1 MKHPNQI
8 RVLEPFIGIV
18 IFGVL
23 VIYLVNVFNTDNWLW
38 FQSKAT
44 NVRPSRIV
52 IVDHGQ
58 RTILTPGHEDFSS
71 LASAASQALS
81 RLNNSDLVNVGLSEE
96 TLNDYATNSL
106 VLELY
111 FDGPVRFNTMART
124 GEPTQLLIPIE
135 GRHADGGLAFLGAR
149 GEWWYGAVRMAD
161 PTPLYTALKDM
172 GYAAVNTQY
181 AIEPVMHVT
190 KLAW

>member
-8 RVLEPFIGIV
+8 RVLEPFIGII

-23 VIYLVNVFNTDNWLW
+23 VVYLVNVFNTNNWLW

-44 NVRPSRIV
+44 NVRPSRII

-58 RTILTPGHEDFSS
+58 RTILTPGHEGFSS
-71 LASAASQALS
+71 LADAASQALS
-81 RLNNSDLVNVGLSEE
+81 KLNNSELVNVGLSEE
-96 TLNDYATNSL
+96 TLSDYETRSL

-111 FDGPVRFNTMART
+111 FDSPVHFNTMARI

-135 GRHADGGLAFLGAR
+135 GRHADSGLVFLGAR

-161 PTPLYTALKDM
+161 PTPIYAALARM
-172 GYAAVNTQY
+172 GYRAAATQLP
-181 AIEPVMHVT
+181 AS
-190 KLAW
+190 

>member
-1 MKHPNQI
+1 MKHPSQI
-8 RVLEPFIGIV
+8 RVLEPFLGII

-23 VIYLVNVFNTDNWLW
+23 AIYLVNVLNTNNWLW

-58 RTILTPGHEDFSS
+58 QTVLTPGHDGFNS

-81 RLNNSDLVNVGLSEE
+81 KLNNSDLVNVGLSEE
-96 TLNDYATNSL
+96 TLSDYETSSL

-111 FDGPVRFNTMART
+111 FDSPVRFNTMART

-135 GRHADGGLAFLGAR
+135 GRHADGGLVFRGAR

-161 PTPLYTALKDM
+161 PTPLYAALAQM
-172 GYAAVNTQY
+172 GYATAATQQP
-181 AIEPVMHVT
+181 AS
-190 KLAW
+190 